1 MKKFLFD
8 LSRSRFRSKTLPVPS
23 PFRSLRFR
31 LLGPL
36 IGVALVAAVI
46 VALASYRLG
55 DRWAMDDLQE
65 RFAGIKNTLADS
77 TFPLNATV
85 LNSLAE
91 LTQTDLV
98 TTDDK
103 GRVKYST
110 IDGIESPLQSDT
122 LRTADKRYLVYYFD
136 TRRGKSRS
144 DDVSRVAVVFDERTL
159 SASRRRAAILP
170 LATGL
175 STIVALSSITLLMQS
190 RLVGRIAKLQRRVG
204 GIAAGEFSVAPTNY
218 AADELGQLGAA
229 VDDMAG
235 QLDQLW
241 KRVNR
246 QQSEKL
252 LHQIAGGMAH
262 QLRNSLT
269 GARMAV
275 ELHAA
280 ECPSDDRE
288 SLPVAIQQI
297 ELSEDYVRRLLLVA
311 SGRQDEDRPTEVSV
325 CWNDVRS
332 SLSPIA
338 RHWHVELDW
347 VFNDSLGT
355 NPSESSSQPEPAKWI
370 GDGPTWVAAVTNLV
384 HNAMQA
390 GDKVEVRLDFPLP
403 DLVRVRV
410 CDNGTG
416 IDESVGG
423 ELFEP
428 FVTSKPE
435 GMGLGLS
442 VVRRAAERLE
452 GAVRWYRDDG
462 RTVFEFTSRLS
473 QPN

>member
-1 MKKFLFD
+1 M
-8 LSRSRFRSKTLPVPS
+8 PVPS

-55 DRWAMDDLQE
+55 DRWAVDDLQE

-85 LNSLAE
+85 LDSLAE

-110 IDGIESPLQSDT
+110 IDGIESPLQSDR
-122 LRTADKRYLVYYFD
+122 LRTEDKRYLVYYFD

-190 RLVGRIAKLQRRVG
+190 RLVGRIARLQRRVG
-204 GIAAGEFSVAPTNY
+204 GIAAGEFSVAPNNY
-218 AADELGQLGAA
+218 AADELGQLSAA

-235 QLDQLW
+235 QLDRLW

-311 SGRQDEDRPTEVSV
+311 SGRQDEDRPTEVNV

-338 RHWHVELDW
+338 RHWHV
-347 VFNDSLGT
+347 
-355 NPSESSSQPEPAKWI
+355 
-370 GDGPTWVAAVTNLV
+370 
-384 HNAMQA
+384 
-390 GDKVEVRLDFPLP
+390 
-403 DLVRVRV
+403 DL
-410 CDNGTG
+410 
-416 IDESVGG
+416 
-423 ELFEP
+423 
-428 FVTSKPE
+428 
-435 GMGLGLS
+435 
-442 VVRRAAERLE
+442 
-452 GAVRWYRDDG
+452 
-462 RTVFEFTSRLS
+462 
-473 QPN
+473 

>member
-1 MKKFLFD
+1 MPDPAPL
-8 LSRSRFRSKTLPVPS
+8 
-23 PFRSLRFR
+23 RSLRFR

-36 IGVALVAAVI
+36 IAVALIAAII

-55 DRWAMDDLQE
+55 DRWATDDLQE
-65 RFAGIKNTLADS
+65 RFQGIKNTLADS

-85 LNSLAE
+85 LDSLAE

-98 TTDDK
+98 TTGET

-110 IDGIESPLQSDT
+110 MEGLEKSIEPGELKIG
-122 LRTADKRYLVYYFD
+122 DKRYLVYFFD
-136 TRRGKSRS
+136 TKRGKARS
-144 DDVSRVAVVFDERTL
+144 DDVARVAVVFDEKTL

-175 STIVALSSITLLMQS
+175 STILALSSITLFMQS
-190 RLVGRIAKLQRRVG
+190 RLVGRIAKLQRRVR
-204 GIAAGEFSVAPTNY
+204 GIAEGEFTSTATQYAP
-218 AADELGQLGAA
+218 DELGQLGAA

-280 ECPSDDRE
+280 QCDSHDTE
-288 SLPVAIQQI
+288 SLPIAIHQI

-311 SGRQDEDRPTEVSV
+311 SGRQDQDRPTDVTV

-332 SLSPIA
+332 SLTPIA
-338 RHWHVELDW
+338 RHWHVDIQWHVDEAI
-347 VFNDSLGT
+347 DS
-355 NPSESSSQPEPAKWI
+355 PSHTDATAHIK
-370 GDGPTWVAAVTNLV
+370 DGPTWVAAVTNLV

-390 GDKVEVRLDFPLP
+390 GEVVEVYLERPNATT
-403 DLVRVRV
+403 VRVRV
-410 CDNGTG
+410 RDNGPG
-416 IDESVGG
+416 IDETVAD

-442 VVRRAAERLE
+442 VVRRAAEHLN
-452 GAVRWYRDDG
+452 GNVRWHRTEG
-462 RTVFEFTSRLS
+462 WTVFEFTASLIRADNS
-473 QPN
+473 KPTT